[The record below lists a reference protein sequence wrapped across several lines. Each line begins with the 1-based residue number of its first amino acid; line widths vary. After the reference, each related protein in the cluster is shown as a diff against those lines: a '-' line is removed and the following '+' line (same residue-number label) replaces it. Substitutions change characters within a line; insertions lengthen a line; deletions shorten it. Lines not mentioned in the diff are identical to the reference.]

1 MVGITSAGSFGN
13 LGSKIAASDFVTCA
27 SYCGKPPARR
37 TLRRYGSS
45 SSPSSSGTYTQAARL
60 GMRPGLQDLSLPSLR
75 RYHPAPHGGT
85 KMSEV
90 TRCSAPRRDPRP
102 NTGRHALL
110 AGHQSQDHRRAPRLA
125 PLPSNSEAGYAARP
139 RPSLKLK
146 IIEQFEL
153 QPGPV
158 VARWSLCRVASIND
172 DDLSATRLEE
182 SRARISRAC

>member
-1 MVGITSAGSFGN
+1 MLPVGIG
-13 LGSKIAASDFVTCA
+13 
-27 SYCGKPPARR
+27 ARR
-37 TLRRYGSS
+37 QGATHRVRVASLKSIVERFVYFRRH
-45 SSPSSSGTYTQAARL
+45 L
-60 GMRPGLQDLSLPSLR
+60 I
-75 RYHPAPHGGT
+75 
-85 KMSEV
+85 V
-90 TRCSAPRRDPRP
+90 
-102 NTGRHALL
+102 
-110 AGHQSQDHRRAPRLA
+110 
-125 PLPSNSEAGYAARP
+125 GYAARP

>member
-45 SSPSSSGTYTQAARL
+45 SSPSSSGIY
-60 GMRPGLQDLSLPSLR
+60 
-75 RYHPAPHGGT
+75 
-85 KMSEV
+85 
-90 TRCSAPRRDPRP
+90 RRDRRP

-158 VARWSLCRVASIND
+158 VARWILCRVCRRS
-172 DDLSATRLEE
+172 LLTMTLCYR
-182 SRARISRAC
+182 SRARSSQGPLASILQAASLLSWCSWPHARTRAVPCVWH